1 MAPSRD
7 YCLTLPF
14 FLFIFQLSATITAST
29 ASASDA
35 GSGTYSNS
43 IARLRELAHADFA
56 FARRLEALLEDQKNV
71 PSEEVENVA
80 NG

>member
-7 YCLTLPF
+7 YCLILPF
-14 FLFIFQLSATITAST
+14 FLFIFQLSATITVST
-29 ASASDA
+29 TSELDA
-35 GSGTYSNS
+35 GSGTYSDS
-43 IARLRELAHADFA
+43 IPKLRELAHADFV